1 MDLSP
6 LGQAALTV
14 IIGVAVFVFGQIV
27 VKFFIDPLDQLS
39 QMKGQ
44 VLDSLVYYANV
55 YTKPFADDEST
66 KFADLRKK
74 GYEDLRQK
82 ATLLISKATLVRLY
96 GVASFFRIV
105 PRKANVQKVHS
116 KLILLSNACI
126 SRDPNI
132 NSEAAKASDDIVKL
146 LASKD
151 R

>member
-6 LGQAALTV
+6 LSQATLTV
-14 IIGVAVFVFGQIV
+14 LIGVAVYVFGEIV
-27 VKFFIDPLDQLS
+27 VKFFIEPVDQLS
-39 QMKGQ
+39 RMKGR
-44 VLDSLVYYANV
+44 VLDSLVYYSNV
-55 YTKPFADDEST
+55 YTISVTTGES
-66 KFADLRKK
+66 KEFADLRKK

-96 GVASFFRIV
+96 TVASFFRIV
-105 PRKANVQKVHS
+105 PRKGNVQKVHS

-132 NSEAAKASDDIVKL
+132 NSEAAKASDDIAKL

-151 R
+151 C